1 MDNRRVKM
9 SEIAKAANLSRFSV
23 SRALVGHPSVARE
36 TIERVRRIAREMGYV
51 HRGLIE
57 APDVRNKLRVGLFIP
72 GFDLHKMEYWMT
84 ILNGAQE
91 EAARLGLNCIIET
104 IDRGSWDYSDLDD
117 QLSGAIVAG
126 HQPRSEKAI
135 LVRSAMPTVLISM
148 PEPLERIDTVGPA
161 TREAGHSVGNH
172 LISLGHKA
180 VLCLSANLQRPGDI
194 SRFAGLKD
202 AYADVPDA
210 SITIRELAA
219 DQPALD
225 QLLAFGVGKND
236 ITALF
241 CATDDIAI
249 AVMMALG
256 TYGLSVPGDISV
268 VGFNDYQQASLAT
281 PPLTTV
287 RVPMKAIG
295 AAAVRQLIWR
305 INNPTDEN
313 YVRQYFVPEL
323 IVRGTTAEARL
334 GPSPMDP
341 SKSQKSIEKR
351 RSGLEVARR

>member
-1 MDNRRVKM
+1 M

-36 TIERVRRIAREMGYV
+36 TVERVRRIAREMGYV
-51 HRGLIE
+51 HRGLIDS
-57 APDVRNKLRVGLFIP
+57 PDVRNKLRVGLFIP

-104 IDRGSWDYSDLDD
+104 IDRGSWDSSALDD
-117 QLSGAIVAG
+117 QLAGAIVAG

-161 TREAGHSVGNH
+161 TREAGHAVGNH
-172 LISLGHKA
+172 LLGLGHTN
-180 VLCLSANLQRPGDI
+180 VLCLSANLRRPGDI

-202 AYADVPDA
+202 AYAEVPDA
-210 SITIRELAA
+210 RIAVEEIAVDR
-219 DQPALD
+219 PALE
-225 QLLAFGVGKND
+225 QLKSFGIGGNGV
-236 ITALF
+236 TALF

-256 TYGLSVPGDISV
+256 TFGLAVPDDISV

-295 AAAVRQLIWR
+295 AAAVRQLMWR
-305 INNPTDEN
+305 INHPGDEN

-323 IVRGTTAEARL
+323 IVRGTTAQAR
-334 GPSPMDP
+334 PSARVVEPRSP
-341 SKSQKSIEKR
+341 SSSIAGR
-351 RSGLEVARR
+351 RSGAVGARR